1 MRFILG
7 NLILI
12 IGFGGATLGCSG
24 TKQIA
29 KIGNKIQA
37 EVSHGREA
45 LDQATTNYLDNKS
58 PLPAI
63 ETADKDFQDI
73 GSLTSEVHLAVT
85 RVQDAIPWWVTPLVA
100 VVVSVG
106 VIVFL
111 VYFGEPLKRM
121 LLLLLPVSSRK
132 KSAAKLIT
140 EGQVDQAVA
149 ILREGDPHFN
159 RAYKHANTAKK
170 LSPK

>member
-1 MRFILG
+1 MRYVLVFLLLG
-7 NLILI
+7 
-12 IGFGGATLGCSG
+12 GCSG
-24 TKQIA
+24 TKKIVKLGNQIH
-29 KIGNKIQA
+29 N
-37 EVSHGREA
+37 EVGHGRAALEEA
-45 LDQATTNYLDNKS
+45 TASYLNNES

-63 ETADKDFQDI
+63 ETADKDFQNID
-73 GSLTSEVHLAVT
+73 SLISEVHLAVT
-85 RVQDAIPWWVTPLVA
+85 SVQDALPWWVTPLVA

-111 VYFGEPLKRM
+111 VYLGEPLKR
-121 LLLLLPVSSRK
+121 LFLLLLPVPARK

-149 ILREGDPHFN
+149 IMREGDPQFN
-159 RAYKHANTAKK
+159 RAYKNANTARK

>member
-1 MRFILG
+1 MRYVLVFLLLG
-7 NLILI
+7 
-12 IGFGGATLGCSG
+12 GCSG
-24 TKQIA
+24 TKKIVKLGNQIH
-29 KIGNKIQA
+29 N
-37 EVSHGREA
+37 EVGHGRAALEEA
-45 LDQATTNYLDNKS
+45 TASYLNNES

-63 ETADKDFQDI
+63 ETADEDFQNID
-73 GSLTSEVHLAVT
+73 SLISEVHLAVT
-85 RVQDAIPWWVTPLVA
+85 SVQDALPWWVTPLVA

-111 VYFGEPLKRM
+111 VYLGEPLKR
-121 LLLLLPVSSRK
+121 LFLLLLPVPARK

-149 ILREGDPHFN
+149 IMREGDPQFN
-159 RAYKHANTAKK
+159 RAYKNANTARK